1 MLKKLFTVLIA
12 ILTLLASFWPS
23 PLWAQQAPASNLL
36 ALTGE
41 INTPAQKTANKFGIH
56 ILEPSDLK
64 RASELVNSTG
74 GDWGWVTVVIREDD
88 RDRDKWQAFF
98 DQCRQEH
105 LIPIV
110 RIATKIEGSGWAKPR
125 AEQAREWAD
134 FLASL
139 NWPTKDQYVTVFNEP
154 NHAKEWGGELN
165 PREYSRILAEFIAR
179 FKEKNPHFK
188 LLNGGLDL
196 AAPNGRETM
205 DAHRYLSQMKAEVPD
220 IFERLDGWCSHSYP
234 NHGFVGKPWETGRV
248 SVKGYDWELWV
259 LRNHFGLQ
267 KELPVYIT
275 ETGWPKNSPRYYDEI
290 TTATYLKNAFESVW
304 LNDTRVMAVT
314 PFVLNYPQELFMA
327 FSWLD
332 DQGRPYPQYELVKS
346 MPKSSWWPEQINRY
360 QVKAV
365 SLPSFLPANT
375 TYEGKIVLKNI
386 GQSIWGDKEP
396 LKVPVQASGGLVVSG
411 LVLGSQD
418 TIEPGETEE
427 IRFTI
432 KSLDTP
438 GEYQFAW
445 GELPPQQIEVFPAS
459 FVYQAR
465 YNLWERLMIK
475 VKEAFL

>member
-1 MLKKLFTVLIA
+1 MIFKKAIVLSVFLFFFFSSSV
-12 ILTLLASFWPS
+12 
-23 PLWAQQAPASNLL
+23 WAREN
-36 ALTGE
+36 
-41 INTPAQKTANKFGIH
+41 NKFGIH
-56 ILEPSDLK
+56 ILETEEVEK
-64 RASELVNSTG
+64 AAELVNSSG
-74 GDWGWVTVVIREDD
+74 GDWGYVTIVLRDD
-88 RDRDKWQAFF
+88 DFNKDKWQKFF
-98 DQCRQEH
+98 NDCRRLH
-105 LIPIV
+105 VIPII
-110 RIATKIEGSGWAKPR
+110 RLATHMTTTGVWDKPDLDNL
-125 AEQAREWAD
+125 QKWSD
-134 FLASL
+134 FLADL
-139 NWPTKDQYVTVFNEP
+139 NWPVKQQTVAIFNEP
-154 NHAKEWGGELN
+154 NHAKEWGGEIN
-165 PREYSRILAEFIAR
+165 PSEYAMVLTKMIKLFKSKDNNFFILPA
-179 FKEKNPHFK
+179 
-188 LLNGGLDL
+188 GLDQ
-196 AAPNGRETM
+196 AADGNNGTLKEESFLEIMHKTN
-205 DAHRYLSQMKAEVPD
+205 VN
-220 IFERLDGWCSHSYP
+220 IFNELDGWNSHSYP
-234 NHGFVGKPWETGRV
+234 NHGFIGLPEDRGRATINGYEWEQEKLI
-248 SVKGYDWELWV
+248 SL
-259 LRNHFGLQ
+259 GLT
-267 KELPVYIT
+267 KNLPIYIT
-275 ETGWPKNSPRYYDEI
+275 ETGWPHREGVVVAPNLYNEEQVSRLMQEAFTIWNQDEKV
-290 TTATYLKNAFESVW
+290 LS
-304 LNDTRVMAVT
+304 VT

-386 GQSIWGDKEP
+386 GQSICGDKEP

>member
-1 MLKKLFTVLIA
+1 
-12 ILTLLASFWPS
+12 
-23 PLWAQQAPASNLL
+23 
-36 ALTGE
+36 
-41 INTPAQKTANKFGIH
+41 
-56 ILEPSDLK
+56 
-64 RASELVNSTG
+64 
-74 GDWGWVTVVIREDD
+74 
-88 RDRDKWQAFF
+88 
-98 DQCRQEH
+98 
-105 LIPIV
+105 
-110 RIATKIEGSGWAKPR
+110 
-125 AEQAREWAD
+125 
-134 FLASL
+134 
-139 NWPTKDQYVTVFNEP
+139 
-154 NHAKEWGGELN
+154 
-165 PREYSRILAEFIAR
+165 
-179 FKEKNPHFK
+179 
-188 LLNGGLDL
+188 
-196 AAPNGRETM
+196 
-205 DAHRYLSQMKAEVPD
+205 
-220 IFERLDGWCSHSYP
+220 
-234 NHGFVGKPWETGRV
+234 
-248 SVKGYDWELWV
+248 
-259 LRNHFGLQ
+259 
-267 KELPVYIT
+267 
-275 ETGWPKNSPRYYDEI
+275 
-290 TTATYLKNAFESVW
+290 
-304 LNDTRVMAVT
+304 
-314 PFVLNYPQELFMA
+314 MA